1 MIRFFITLGIGFIM
15 GTLYGVIV
23 TAGDPTGSVAKIA
36 QLIKALF

>member
-1 MIRFFITLGIGFIM
+1 MIRFFVTLGIGFII

-23 TAGDPTGSVAKIA
+23 TAGDPTGAIVNIA